1 MGYRPLWESLIFS
14 MSALGGI
21 GYVILLT
28 TYTKPNRILSYIGM
42 NSIIIFGLHGHVLFF
57 IIPKIKTFFNLSTL
71 YTLIPLA
78 RLNWLDSIIIVL
90 NKSIISLLL
99 TSAQIVFLCLLIPIF
114 NNRLY
119 FLLGRKK
126 PKMTNP
132 SEVPNVVTPTPP
144 GMGINSAEVRTPSRR
159 RPGTRR

>member
-1 MGYRPLWESLIFS
+1 
-14 MSALGGI
+14 
-21 GYVILLT
+21 
-28 TYTKPNRILSYIGM
+28 M

-126 PKMTNP
+126 PKMANP

-144 GMGINSAEVRTPSRR
+144 GMGSKFSGGPDTIPEEARNQTIELGFRFPD
-159 RPGTRR
+159 